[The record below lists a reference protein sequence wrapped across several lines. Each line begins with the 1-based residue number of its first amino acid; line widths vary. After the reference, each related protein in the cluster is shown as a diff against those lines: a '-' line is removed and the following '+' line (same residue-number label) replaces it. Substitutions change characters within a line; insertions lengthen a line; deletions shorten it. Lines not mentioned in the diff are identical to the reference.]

1 MIRQGI
7 GIMGTTLGD
16 IGTENRWMEI
26 APIISGG
33 YSSKG
38 RYDNKKEEGGLMT
51 YYKNRI
57 K

>member
-1 MIRQGI
+1 
-7 GIMGTTLGD
+7 
-16 IGTENRWMEI
+16 MEI

-38 RYDNKKEEGGLMT
+38 RYNNNKKEDGGLMT